1 MSPSLSRSVR
11 PQSSRG
17 LDAPARRRI
26 VAAIVAV
33 VALGFFG
40 LTFANYWVTKRWVQD
55 TIVKSDL
62 PLTSDTL
69 YSEIQQD
76 LLKPIFVSSL
86 MAHDTFLRDWVLAG
100 ETDSRPMIRYL
111 REIQGK
117 YDAFTAFFV
126 SARTGVYYQS
136 KGVLKKV
143 SPDEPRDVWFY
154 RVQTMHGPY
163 ETNVDPDMANQDT
176 MTIFINFRVLDYEG
190 RFIGATG
197 VGLQAT
203 TVKQLVERY
212 QSEYRRTITFVD
224 RKGMLKLYG
233 RDYDAAE
240 PDIHKR
246 PGIAKIADA
255 ILAKDQGSYEYT
267 RDGSTYFVNSRYIP
281 DLGWYLLVEQNADD
295 RLASAQ
301 RTLVNNLVVG
311 AGVTLVVTFLCA
323 LLVRRS
329 QRRLETL
336 VATDTL
342 TGALSRIA
350 FAVIFAQA
358 TERARR
364 DPKPLSLAFFDID
377 HFKAINDQY
386 GHAVG
391 DAVLVAVADRLRSAV
406 RAGDGLCRW
415 GGEEFLLLFED
426 CGIDTAWQIAE
437 KARAAV
443 TATPL
448 VMADGTSIAI
458 TLSAGVAQRRQK
470 EDGDT
475 LIARAA
481 AALYRAKHTGRNR
494 TERAA

>member
-1 MSPSLSRSVR
+1 MSA
-11 PQSSRG
+11 RG
-17 LDAPARRRI
+17 LDSAARTRI
-26 VAAIVAV
+26 IAAIVVV
-33 VALGFFG
+33 VAAGFLG
-40 LTFANYWVTKRWVQD
+40 LTFANYWVTKAWVRE

-76 LLKPIFVSSL
+76 LLKPIFVLSL

-126 SARTGVYYQS
+126 SARSGVYYQS

-143 SPDEPRDVWFY
+143 SPDEPRDAWFY
-154 RVQTMHGPY
+154 RVQKMHGPY
-163 ETNVDPDMANQDT
+163 ETNVDPDMANQDA
-176 MTIFINFRVLDYEG
+176 MTIFINFRVFDYEG
-190 RFIGATG
+190 HFIGATG

-203 TVKQLVERY
+203 SVKQLVERY
-212 QSEYRRTITFVD
+212 QSEYNRTITFVD
-224 RKGMLKLYG
+224 RKGVLKLYG
-233 RDYDAAE
+233 RDYDATE

-246 PGIAKIADA
+246 PGIKTIADA
-255 ILAKDQGSYEYT
+255 ILAKPQGSFEY
-267 RDGSTYFVNSRYIP
+267 RKDGSTYFVNSRFIP
-281 DLGWYLLVEQNADD
+281 DLDWYLLVEQNAAT

-301 RTLVNNLVVG
+301 HALVNNLIVG
-311 AGVTLVVTFLCA
+311 AAVTLLVAFLCA

-329 QRRLETL
+329 QRRLENL
-336 VATDTL
+336 VATDAL
-342 TGALSRIA
+342 TGTLSRIA
-350 FAVIFAQA
+350 FAVVFAQT

-364 DPKPLSLAFFDID
+364 DPKPISLAFFDID
-377 HFKAINDQY
+377 HFKAINDAH

-391 DAVLVAVADRLRSAV
+391 DAVLAAVAERLRSAV

-415 GGEEFLLLFED
+415 GGEEFLLLFENCD
-426 CGIDTAWQIAE
+426 LETAWQVAE

-443 TATPL
+443 IATPL
-448 VMADGTSIAI
+448 VMPDGTQVAI
-458 TLSAGVAQRRQK
+458 TLSAGVAQRRQD

-475 LIARAA
+475 LIARAD
-481 AALYRAKHTGRNR
+481 AALYRAKRSGRNR

>member
-1 MSPSLSRSVR
+1 MTPTLPRS
-11 PQSSRG
+11 Q
-17 LDAPARRRI
+17 PARSLEAATRTRI

-40 LTFANYWVTKRWVQD
+40 LTFANYWVTKSWVRD

-100 ETDSRPMIRYL
+100 ETDSRPMVRYL

-126 SARTGVYYQS
+126 SARTGTYYQS
-136 KGVLKKV
+136 KGVLKQV

-154 RVQTMHGPY
+154 RVQAMHGPY
-163 ETNVDPDMANQDT
+163 ETNVDPDMANQDA

-212 QSEYRRTITFVD
+212 QAEYRRTVTFVD
-224 RKGMLKLYG
+224 RKGVLKLYG

-246 PGIAKIADA
+246 PGISAIADA
-255 ILAKDQGSYEYT
+255 ILAQDQGSYEY
-267 RDGSTYFVNSRYIP
+267 RKDGSTYFVNSRFIP
-281 DLGWYLLVEQNADD
+281 DLGWYLLVEQNADAA
-295 RLASAQ
+295 LASAQ

-311 AGVTLVVTFLCA
+311 AGLTLVVTLLCA

-336 VATDTL
+336 VATDSL
-342 TGALSRIA
+342 TGALSRLA
-350 FAVIFAQA
+350 FAVLYAQA
-358 TERARR
+358 SERARR
-364 DPKPLSLAFFDID
+364 DPKPLSVAFFDID
-377 HFKAINDQY
+377 HFKEINDRH

-391 DAVLVAVADRLRSAV
+391 DAALVAVAERLRAAV

-415 GGEEFLLLFED
+415 GGEEFVLLFED
-426 CGIDTAWQIAE
+426 CDLETAWTVAE

-443 TATPL
+443 VATPL
-448 VMADGTSIAI
+448 VMADGTEVAL
-458 TLSAGVAQRRQK
+458 TLSAGVAQRRQN

-475 LIARAA
+475 LIARAD

>member
-1 MSPSLSRSVR
+1 MTSPSSPSAH
-11 PQSSRG
+11 PQ
-17 LDAPARRRI
+17 PARSLEAIARTRI

-40 LTFANYWVTKRWVQD
+40 LTFANYWVTKGWVRE

-100 ETDSRPMIRYL
+100 ETDERPMIRYL

-154 RVQTMHGPY
+154 RVQAMHGPY

-203 TVKQLVERY
+203 TVKQLVEHY
-212 QSEYRRTITFVD
+212 QSEYQRTITFVD
-224 RKGMLKLYG
+224 RKGLLKLYG

-246 PGIAKIADA
+246 PGLDKIADA
-255 ILAKDQGSYEYT
+255 ILAKDQGSFEY
-267 RDGSTYFVNSRYIP
+267 RKGGSTYFVNSRYIP
-281 DLGWYLLVEQNADD
+281 DLDWYLLVEQNADAK
-295 RLASAQ
+295 LASAQ
-301 RTLVNNLVVG
+301 RALVNNLVVG
-311 AGVTLVVTFLCA
+311 AAVTLLVTFLCA

-329 QRRLETL
+329 QRRLENL
-336 VATDTL
+336 VATDSL
-342 TGALSRIA
+342 TGALSRLA
-350 FAVIFAQA
+350 FAVVYAQA
-358 TERARR
+358 SERARR
-364 DPKPLSLAFFDID
+364 DPKSLSLAFFDVD
-377 HFKAINDQY
+377 HFKEVNDQH

-391 DAVLVAVADRLRSAV
+391 DAVLVAITERLRSAV

-426 CGIDTAWQIAE
+426 CDLETAWSVAE

-443 TATPL
+443 IATPL
-448 VMADGTSIAI
+448 VMADGTRIAV
-458 TLSAGVAQRRQK
+458 TLSAGVAQRRQN
-470 EDGDT
+470 EDGDS
-475 LIARAA
+475 LIARAD